1 VSKVKTSNQVEREY
15 SSAGFSLVELVIA
28 LGLMI
33 VVFAV
38 ATAGIGQMVQRNSAE
53 SSKIDT
59 VQQTRDFVDQM
70 VRDVHGVGYPPG
82 RVVNGN
88 PTCVGNA
95 NLSCGLIF
103 FSPTQIQYE
112 GDLDGTG
119 TVYQVW
125 MQLQVPASG
134 NCPCTLQRGVVTK
147 AAALGGTVPT
157 YFTEVNGV
165 LNSGNG
171 AGAGTYGVAVN
182 GVGSYATYAAA
193 DVFDAYDVNAGPVG
207 ACADPVAC
215 SSIRSLQI
223 TANVTSNFM
232 DPKTKN
238 FAVYSITSK
247 VRLNN

>member
-1 VSKVKTSNQVEREY
+1 MPRTRLSKLQREY
-15 SSAGFSLVELVIA
+15 PGFSLIELVVA
-28 LGLMI
+28 LGMMMI
-33 VVFAV
+33 VFAV
-38 ATAGIGQMVQRNSAE
+38 VVEGISQMVQRNSAE

-82 RVVNGN
+82 RVTNGN
-88 PTCVGNA
+88 PTCVN
-95 NLSCGLIF
+95 NPNVSCGLVLF
-103 FSPTQIQYE
+103 NSTQILYE
-112 GDLDGTG
+112 GDLDGSG

-125 MQLQVPASG
+125 MQLQAPASG

-147 AAALGGTVPT
+147 AQALAGQVPT

-171 AGAGTYGVAVN
+171 AGAGTYGVALQ
-182 GVGSYATYAAA
+182 GVGSYATYAIP
-193 DVFDAYDVNAGPVG
+193 DVFSAYDVNAIPVG

-232 DPKTKN
+232 DPKTKD